1 MYTFVFGLHLYI
13 LYARTVGLPSP
24 VTQLSL
30 KSVKCRTATLTWH
43 SLAFH
48 DEACGAASFKI
59 SIVRINP
66 PADGVV
72 KTVDRFGLLYY
83 RMSSLISYFASD
95 LNPSSKYSVTVTT
108 TNRLGDAP
116 PSTPLIFTTMDELS
130 YISPNGK
137 FKAF

>member
-13 LYARTVGLPSP
+13 LYACTVGLPSP

-30 KSVKCRTATLTWH
+30 KYVKCRTATISWH
-43 SLAFH
+43 SPAFH

-59 SIVRINP
+59 SIVRINTST
-66 PADGVV
+66 DGVV
-72 KTVDRFGLLYY
+72 ETVDRFGLIY
-83 RMSSLISYFASD
+83 RMSRLISYHASG
-95 LNPSSKYSVTVTT
+95 LNSSSKYSVTVTT